1 MLYTTFTQDLIN
13 LFYCF
18 FSLVFLLLFLSS
30 MVPPSMNSNGT
41 LLLVDTEGLAD
52 PAATK
57 NLVLIEKLF
66 SIATLLSSSLT
77 IHSFRNFDHQELLQL
92 SSVGTLARMM
102 GVDALRAARKGDES
116 EQEEDVTGERE
127 ATEGDEG
134 EQMRELLPNL
144 NVLITSADLMANL
157 PGMRNGT
164 YSIGD
169 KLEDILQNEHVKE
182 IKATLRYLFSHR
194 RMFGGARASDVE
206 ITELQKLDLEPGIP
220 DHPFSKSLV
229 VIWRQL
235 LMGVA
240 AKKFAGKEVDGVRLR
255 YMVETM
261 HQTITQAAGV
271 FKESLTLESL
281 FAFYKNLTW
290 HEAKQI
296 IQQEQDRLKYNL
308 VHGGVTGLK
317 ALTKKLGDMERACEE
332 RISIL
337 SEKVPNIGGDV
348 LESLRTEVKDK
359 INGTSEYLL
368 DILVKM
374 DTFEWIPEEWGVCQC
389 PGSRERNVTCR
400 RKWDD
405 VMVADERCSKLVK
418 PEAKEKCQAAGF
430 SWKYS
435 EWEKC
440 EGECPG
446 YQKRSLQCTYCG
458 TERKHDND
466 CKHLDR
472 PQIPARSCQVCLTFF
487 SISFCLDLLYYIILS
502 CSVLFYHPLFHS

>member
-1 MLYTTFTQDLIN
+1 
-13 LFYCF
+13 
-18 FSLVFLLLFLSS
+18 
-30 MVPPSMNSNGT
+30 
-41 LLLVDTEGLAD
+41 
-52 PAATK
+52 
-57 NLVLIEKLF
+57 
-66 SIATLLSSSLT
+66 
-77 IHSFRNFDHQELLQL
+77 
-92 SSVGTLARMM
+92 MM
-102 GVDALRAARKGDES
+102 GVDALRAARKSDES
-116 EQEEDVTGERE
+116 EQEEDVTGDRE
-127 ATEGDEG
+127 ATEGDDG

-169 KLEDILQNEHVKE
+169 KLEDILQNGHVKE
-182 IKATLRYLFSHR
+182 IKATLRYLFPHR

-206 ITELQKLDLEPGIP
+206 ITELQKLNLESGIP

-235 LMGVA
+235 LTEVA

-255 YMVETM
+255 FMVETM

-317 ALTKKLGDMERACEE
+317 ALAKELGDMERACEE
-332 RISIL
+332 RIRIL

-374 DTFEWIPEEWGVCQC
+374 NTFEWIPEEWGVCQC

-400 RKWDD
+400 RRWDD

-418 PEAKEKCQAAGF
+418 PEAKENCQAAGF
-430 SWKYS
+430 SWEYS

-466 CKHLDR
+466 CKHLVR
-472 PQIPARSCQVCLTFF
+472 PQIPTRSCQVCLTFF
-487 SISFCLDLLYYIILS
+487 FCLICFIVLSSPFSLLTDHHRTTPTTGRQASGHRARRNAEEERKRGACNVCGVMGRRRMATVAVPRPRRRQHATLKSAARYLS
-502 CSVLFYHPLFHS
+502 PSPSLSLPTLLLLVSVPFVFPFLLCSHFDN